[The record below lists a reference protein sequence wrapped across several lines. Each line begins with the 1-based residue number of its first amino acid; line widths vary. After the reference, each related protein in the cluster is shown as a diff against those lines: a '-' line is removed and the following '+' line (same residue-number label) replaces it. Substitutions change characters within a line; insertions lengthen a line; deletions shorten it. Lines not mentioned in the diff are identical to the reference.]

1 MWHRTPRVLRR
12 LLFQAHRWT
21 GLVAGIYVLAIA
33 LSGAVLV
40 FRQEIQAAMYP
51 HYFRVSADGT
61 LADAT
66 TVIREVQ
73 AAYPGYRVSGV
84 DWPTYRRGTF
94 LAYVSRGNE
103 FRTVFADAETG
114 RVVGE
119 LPFDAI
125 RWLQDFHANL
135 RGARMGLTIN
145 GIGAALLLLLA
156 ASGLFVWIRGVRASW
171 HVTIGALL
179 SPMIVLWALTGM
191 YFAFPQPFRRAVNA
205 VAPLTV
211 VRAPESSPSDPGAFV
226 QPAELIARARAAFP
240 QARLA
245 RFVFPFDARG
255 TYVVVLARGVHGDV
269 DTTDEVTLHF
279 DQYTAELLLARDH
292 SRRSAGDTLLAWTR
306 PVHMGMPGGLTGK
319 IVWAIFALAPP
330 ALLVTGLAMWRNRT
344 A

>member
-1 MWHRTPRVLRR
+1 MWHRTRRVLRR

-40 FRQEIQAAMYP
+40 FRQEMQAAMYP
-51 HYFRVSADGT
+51 QYFRVN
-61 LADAT
+61 ADAVPADVT
-66 TVIREVQ
+66 TVLRALQ
-73 AAYPGYRVSGV
+73 TTYRGYRVSGI

-125 RWLQDFHANL
+125 RWLQDFHASL
-135 RGARMGLTIN
+135 RRARLGLTIN
-145 GIGAALLLLLA
+145 GIGAALLLFLA
-156 ASGLFVWIRGVRASW
+156 ASGLFVWMRGVRASW

-179 SPMIVLWALTGM
+179 SPAIVVWAVTGM

-205 VAPLTV
+205 VSPLTI
-211 VRAPESSPSDPGAFV
+211 VRPPQSGPPVPGALI
-226 QPAELIARARAAFP
+226 QPEELIARARAAFP
-240 QARLA
+240 RARLA

-255 TYVVVLARGVHGDV
+255 TCVVVLARGVHGDV
-269 DTTDEVTLHF
+269 DTTDEVTLYF

-292 SRRSAGDTLLAWTR
+292 SRRSAGDTLLAWIG
-306 PVHMGMPGGLTGK
+306 PVHMGMSGGLTGK

-330 ALLVTGLAMWRNRT
+330 ALLVTGLALWRNRT